1 MTKGILV
8 GSALTLATLFVG
20 ALAVSQFGL
29 VNVAATK
36 HDAAAVDWFL
46 HSTYHNAVSRQAK
59 RVVVPEGL
67 NARNNV
73 LVGARNFEAMCSTC
87 HTPPGLSE
95 TPTATGMNP
104 QPPQLLNMASHG
116 TPAEQFWVISNGVRM
131 TGMPAFG
138 PTHEDDEL
146 WALVAFLQAMEGGD
160 AEAYQS
166 LLRDAGQTLGA
177 DDGHDHRHGPG
188 DDEHHAMPT
197 PSAVEDATDGHSDHA
212 HDHAQDHEAPATAAA
227 ASGHDH
233 DGHDHSAHDHGAQA
247 HGDQPAE
254 SNLAPPAR
262 NAAEAAANA
271 FYTALAT
278 GDEAAVR
285 RLLKPDVLIFESGGA
300 ETSADEYAGGHMR
313 SDMAFL
319 EQATRTFIARESGID
334 GDRAWVATRSRL
346 QAQLGER
353 EIDVISTETL
363 VMHKHAEGWQ
373 IEHVHW
379 SSGKKEHE
387 H

>member
-36 HDAAAVDWFL
+36 HEAAAVDWFL

-160 AEAYQS
+160 ADAYQS
-166 LLRDAGQTLGA
+166 LLRDARQTLGT
-177 DDGHDHRHGPG
+177 DDGHNHRHGPG

-197 PSAVEDATDGHSDHA
+197 PTAADGAADGHGDHV
-212 HDHAQDHEAPATAAA
+212 HDHEAPNPAA
-227 ASGHDH
+227 
-233 DGHDHSAHDHGAQA
+233 HDHSAHDHGADDRSA
-247 HGDQPAE
+247 HDHGLHTHKGQPAAA
-254 SNLAPPAR
+254 SSAPPTR

-278 GDEAAVR
+278 GDEATVR